1 MHTKLLSLAI
11 ISAVLFAI
19 AGTASA
25 VDLPSPENAVDQ
37 VGAALQDDYC
47 TDGNCNDVGTLVL
60 VAMKEVKKLVNIVAI
75 LIIVVAGFMLVTTQD
90 EGHLSKSKTT
100 LITAVIAVILIN
112 IAEPLRNAL
121 VTGFEDG
128 TGGSA
133 GAELVTNEILGI
145 VDFLEEPLIAVAILM
160 IIISGI
166 RAIIDFGT
174 DQGLTHIKRTIFSIL
189 AGMILIV
196 SKVTLTRAIGNRAE
210 DSSGLSTGSYND
222 AYRIVEVIM
231 DVVRIIVTFMALA
244 AVTVIIIAGIMMVIN
259 KGDQETVTKSKNL
272 IIRVLIGL
280 VVILVSYGIVF
291 IFTQLAPGY

>member
-1 MHTKLLSLAI
+1 
-11 ISAVLFAI
+11 
-19 AGTASA
+19 
-25 VDLPSPENAVDQ
+25 
-37 VGAALQDDYC
+37 
-47 TDGNCNDVGTLVL
+47 
-60 VAMKEVKKLVNIVAI
+60 
-75 LIIVVAGFMLVTTQD
+75 MLVTTQD

-133 GAELVTNEILGI
+133 GAALVTNEILGI